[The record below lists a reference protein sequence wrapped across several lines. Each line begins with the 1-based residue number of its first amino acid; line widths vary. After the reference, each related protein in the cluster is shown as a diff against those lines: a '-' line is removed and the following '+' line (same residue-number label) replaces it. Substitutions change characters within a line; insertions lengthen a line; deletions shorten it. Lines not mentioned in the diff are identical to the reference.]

1 MIINE
6 NRKMK
11 KLTYLSIWLSVM
23 LLFSGCDDYFDNFF
37 TTEMDEN
44 AGFFDEDI
52 ISITKFINENQQS
65 YSRFD
70 TLLKVT
76 NIDKALNSYN
86 PNGNNFTLFL
96 PTNEAFNNY
105 ITNHSDYDDFN
116 DLLND
121 KEFAFALVRYH
132 IVMGEIQTSFFPYG
146 ALPDS
151 TASGDYLTIGF
162 DFGYDTLTN
171 EVLYDSTV
179 YKVNNEAPVVLP
191 NIKLINGYVHVIDRV
206 LEPPVLNSYEWLNKK
221 EGFTIISKAFE
232 ITGLKDAMGIFRETE
247 SGRTVPNVYTLL
259 VEHDSVYHKNDIY
272 TLDDL
277 IDRIVDDPDR
287 RNYQDE
293 DNPLYQYAAYHILEN
308 RHFLDAF
315 ITSNY
320 NTFATFP
327 VKIDAGLELRINR
340 GKRVYDTLVQ
350 GSDTTFVDYINVFYN
365 LSNVL
370 TKNGAIHFIDQMLEL
385 ARPRPSVNTFQFTD
399 EEPVLDKL
407 RNEIGEYP
415 FFTDDDFES
424 IHWEGVDVMHYVKA
438 TDVDEA
444 SRNDY
449 IRLDGDF
456 TVEYKIPKVLPAT
469 YRVWVRANA
478 QSYENASIQVFVD
491 GKRLGSNF
499 DLKTGGSPYNRIN
512 VGSVSFSSYSEH
524 TIVIK
529 TLIPGR
535 FEWDYIQFEPI

>member
-1 MIINE
+1 
-6 NRKMK
+6 MK
-11 KLTYLSIWLSVM
+11 RLTNLSLLLLVM
-23 LLFSGCDDYFDNFF
+23 LLISGCDNYFDDFIIS
-37 TTEMDEN
+37 DKVEN
-44 AGFFDEDI
+44 AGFFDEDV
-52 ISITKFINENQQS
+52 ISIAKFIHENQQS
-65 YSRFD
+65 YSKFD
-70 TLLKVT
+70 TLLKIT

-86 PNGNNFTLFL
+86 PYGNNFTLFL
-96 PTNEAFNNY
+96 PTNEAFNVY
-105 ITNHSDYDDFN
+105 IANHSDYNDFN
-116 DLLND
+116 DLLQD
-121 KEFAFALVRYH
+121 SGFAVTLVRYH

-162 DFGYDTLTN
+162 DFGYDTITN

-179 YKVNNEAPVVLP
+179 YKVNNEAPIIQP
-191 NIKLINGYVHVIDRV
+191 DIKLINGYVHVIDKV
-206 LEPPVLNSYEWLNKK
+206 LEPPVLNSYDWLNKE

-232 ITGLKDAMGIFRETE
+232 ITGLKEAMGISRISEN
-247 SGRTVPNVYTLL
+247 GMTVPNVYTLL
-259 VEHDSVYHKNDIY
+259 VEHDSIYHKNGIY

-277 IDRIVDDPDR
+277 INRIVDDPGR
-287 RNYQDE
+287 TNYQDE

-327 VKIDAGLELRINR
+327 VKIDVGLEIHINPGMRI
-340 GKRVYDTLVQ
+340 YDTLVH
-350 GSDTTFVDYINVFYN
+350 GSDTTFIDYINVFYN

-370 TKNGAIHFIDQMLEL
+370 TKNGAIHFIDQILEVS
-385 ARPRPSVNTFQFTD
+385 RPRPSTSTFQFTD
-399 EEPVLDKL
+399 EEPLLDKL
-407 RNEIGEYP
+407 RNEIGEHP
-415 FFTDDDFES
+415 FFTDDNFES

-456 TVEYKIPKVLPAT
+456 TIEYKIPKVLPAT
-469 YRVWVRANA
+469 YRVWIRANG
-478 QSYENASIQVFVD
+478 QSHQNASIQVFID

-499 DLKTGGSPYNRIN
+499 NLKSGGNPYSRIN
-512 VGSVSFSSYSEH
+512 VGSVSFSSYLEH

-535 FEWDYIQFEPI
+535 FDWDYIQFEPIQ